1 MLKFG
6 KCFDY
11 ELLIIQNLV
20 FLISIIQQIHY
31 WNPWNTGFYWKIWCL
46 DNGLFGYWR
55 MGEFKLVIQRIKMNE
70 KYLLNTWHFL
80 SQSFRKKTKIFS
92 LWQPVKLIP
101 ATIALIIPETIIVLT
116 TRDVWQDCEEVIA
129 VLAILKH

>member
-1 MLKFG
+1 MMG
-6 KCFDY
+6 K
-11 ELLIIQNLV
+11 
-20 FLISIIQQIHY
+20 
-31 WNPWNTGFYWKIWCL
+31 
-46 DNGLFGYWR
+46 
-55 MGEFKLVIQRIKMNE
+55 FKLVIRRIKMNE
-70 KYLLNTWHFL
+70 KYLLNAWHFL

-101 ATIALIIPETIIVLT
+101 ATIAPIIPETIIVLT